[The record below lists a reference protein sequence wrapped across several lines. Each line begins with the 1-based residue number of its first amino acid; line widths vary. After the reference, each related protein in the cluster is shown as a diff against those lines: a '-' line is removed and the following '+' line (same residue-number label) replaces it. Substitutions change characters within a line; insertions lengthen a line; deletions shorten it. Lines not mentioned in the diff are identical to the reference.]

1 MHHLPQ
7 GSAHSSSEK
16 PDFMKNDY
24 GRKDTNL
31 FLPLF
36 QKKKKKIFFSVAA
49 AASDEK
55 LGRVGEV
62 DDKIEFSNQTVIP
75 RLNLNAFFDGP

>member
-1 MHHLPQ
+1 
-7 GSAHSSSEK
+7 
-16 PDFMKNDY
+16 MKNDY

-36 QKKKKKIFFSVAA
+36 RKKKNFFFFSVAA

-55 LGRVGEV
+55 IRAGG
-62 DDKIEFSNQTVIP
+62 
-75 RLNLNAFFDGP
+75 